1 MFFEIFLIVGTIKLL
16 RKYKDKQSQIME
28 KLKLY
33 NGVEMPIIGFGVYQ
47 INDHQECEDAV
58 YNAIKV
64 GYRMIDTAYLYGN
77 EQAVGKAIA
86 RAINDKLVTRK
97 DLFIVT
103 KIWLTDF
110 GYEKAYKSINR
121 SLMLLGLDYV
131 DLILLHEP
139 FGDIYGA
146 WKACCEAYKQGI
158 VKAIGVSNFDE
169 CKLTEF
175 NIIASTKPMVNQ
187 VELNPFFSQTKL
199 VQFMKQEQIV
209 PMAWAP
215 LDEGRHNIFN
225 HPVLSAIGNKYH
237 KTAAQVALKWNIQR
251 GVVVIPKSTHLERIK
266 QNFDLFD
273 FTLTNEDM
281 QAIDELTLPRSE
293 LEDYRSNPELVK
305 RMVSWNPDK
314 K

>member
-1 MFFEIFLIVGTIKLL
+1 
-16 RKYKDKQSQIME
+16 ME

-33 NGVEMPIIGFGVYQ
+33 NGVEMPLIGFGVYQ
-47 INDHQECEDAV
+47 INDHQVCEEAV
-58 YNAIKV
+58 YNAIKI

-86 RAINDKLVTRK
+86 RAINDKLVTRQ
-97 DLFIVT
+97 DLFVVT

-121 SLMLLGLDYV
+121 SLMLLGLDYL

-146 WKACCEAYKQGI
+146 WTACCKAYKEKL
-158 VKAIGVSNFDE
+158 VRAIGVSNFDE

-187 VELNPFFSQTKL
+187 VELNPFFSQPSLVKL
-199 VQFMKQEQIV
+199 MHDEQII

-215 LDEGRHNIFN
+215 LDEGKHDIFHN
-225 HPVLSAIGNKYH
+225 PVLTSIGNKYH
-237 KTAAQVALKWNIQR
+237 KSAAQVALKWNMQR
-251 GVVVIPKSTHLERIK
+251 GVAIIPKSTHLARIK
-266 QNFDLFD
+266 ENFDLFD
-273 FTLTNEDM
+273 FTLTSEDM
-281 QAIDELTLPRSE
+281 QAIDKLTLPISE
-293 LEDYRSNPELVK
+293 IEDYHTNPELVK
-305 RMVSWNPDK
+305 RIVTWNPDK
-314 K
+314 

>member
-1 MFFEIFLIVGTIKLL
+1 M
-16 RKYKDKQSQIME
+16 Q
-28 KLKLY
+28 KLKLC

-47 INDHQECEDAV
+47 IDNHQVCEDAV
-58 YNAIKV
+58 YNAIRV
-64 GYRMIDTAYLYGN
+64 GYRLIDTAYIYGN
-77 EQAVGKAIA
+77 EQAVGNAIA
-86 RAINDKLVTRK
+86 RAINDKLVTRQ
-97 DLFIVT
+97 DLFVVS

-121 SLMLLGLDYV
+121 SLMLLGLDYL
-131 DLILLHEP
+131 DLILIHEP

-146 WKACCEAYKQGI
+146 WRACCEAYKQKL
-158 VKAIGVSNFDE
+158 VRAIGVSNFDE

-175 NIIASTKPMVNQ
+175 NLIASTKPMVNQ
-187 VELNPFFSQTKL
+187 VELNPFFAQPKL
-199 VQFMKQEQIV
+199 VKQMQDEQII

-215 LDEGRHNIFN
+215 LDEGKHDIFH

-251 GVVVIPKSTHLERIK
+251 GVVIIPKSTHLERIK

-273 FTLTNEDM
+273 FTLSPEDM
-281 QAIDELTLPRSE
+281 EAINKLTLDRSE
-293 LEDYRSNPELVK
+293 IEDYHSNPELVK
-305 RMVSWNPDK
+305 HIINWNQDK

>member
-1 MFFEIFLIVGTIKLL
+1 
-16 RKYKDKQSQIME
+16 ME

-33 NGVEMPIIGFGVYQ
+33 NGVEMPLIGFGVYQ
-47 INDHQECEDAV
+47 INDHQVCEEAV
-58 YNAIKV
+58 YNAIKI

-86 RAINDKLVTRK
+86 RAINDKLVTRQ
-97 DLFIVT
+97 DLFVVT

-121 SLMLLGLDYV
+121 SLMLLGLDYL

-146 WKACCEAYKQGI
+146 WTACCKAYKEKL
-158 VKAIGVSNFDE
+158 VRAIGVSNFDE

-187 VELNPFFSQTKL
+187 VELNPFFSQPSLVKL
-199 VQFMKQEQIV
+199 MHDEQII

-215 LDEGRHNIFN
+215 LDEGKHDIFHN
-225 HPVLSAIGNKYH
+225 PVLTSIGNKYH
-237 KTAAQVALKWNIQR
+237 KSAAQVALKWNMQR
-251 GVVVIPKSTHLERIK
+251 GVAIIPKSTHLARIK
-266 QNFDLFD
+266 ENFDLFD
-273 FTLTNEDM
+273 FTLTSEDM
-281 QAIDELTLPRSE
+281 QAIDKLTLPISE
-293 LEDYRSNPELVK
+293 IEDYHTNPELVK
-305 RMVSWNPDK
+305 RIVTWKPEDNN
-314 K
+314 

>member
-1 MFFEIFLIVGTIKLL
+1 
-16 RKYKDKQSQIME
+16 ME

-33 NGVEMPIIGFGVYQ
+33 NGVEMPLIGFGVYQ
-47 INDHQECEDAV
+47 INDHQVCEEAV
-58 YNAIKV
+58 YNAIKI

-86 RAINDKLVTRK
+86 RAINDKLVTRQ
-97 DLFIVT
+97 DLFVVT

-121 SLMLLGLDYV
+121 SLMLLGLDYL

-146 WKACCEAYKQGI
+146 WTACCKAYKEKL
-158 VKAIGVSNFDE
+158 VRAIGVSNFDE

-187 VELNPFFSQTKL
+187 VELNPFFSQPSLVKL
-199 VQFMKQEQIV
+199 MHDEQII

-215 LDEGRHNIFN
+215 LDEGKHDIFHN
-225 HPVLSAIGNKYH
+225 PVLTSIGNKYH
-237 KTAAQVALKWNIQR
+237 KSAAQIALKWNMQR
-251 GVVVIPKSTHLERIK
+251 GVAIIPKSTHLARIK
-266 QNFDLFD
+266 ENFDLFD
-273 FTLTNEDM
+273 FTLTSEDM
-281 QAIDELTLPRSE
+281 QAIDKLTLPISE
-293 LEDYRSNPELVK
+293 IEDYHTNPELVK
-305 RMVSWNPDK
+305 RIVTWKPEDNN
-314 K
+314 

>member
-1 MFFEIFLIVGTIKLL
+1 
-16 RKYKDKQSQIME
+16 ME

-47 INDHQECEDAV
+47 INDHQVCEDAV

-64 GYRMIDTAYLYGN
+64 GYRLIDTAYLYGN

-86 RAINDKLVTRK
+86 RAINDKIVTRQE
-97 DLFIVT
+97 LFVVT

-110 GYEKAYKSINR
+110 GYEKAWKSINR
-121 SLMLLGLDYV
+121 SLMLLGLNYV

-146 WKACCEAYKQGI
+146 WKACCEAYKQKL
-158 VKAIGVSNFDE
+158 VRAIGVSNFDE

-175 NIIASTKPMVNQ
+175 NMIADIKPMVNQ
-187 VELNPFFSQTKL
+187 VELNPFFSQANLVKL
-199 VQFMKQEQIV
+199 MHNEQIV

-215 LDEGRHNIFN
+215 LDEGKHDIFPN
-225 HPVLSAIGNKYH
+225 PVLTNIGNKYH
-237 KTAAQVALKWNIQR
+237 KTAAQVALKLNIQR
-251 GVVVIPKSTHLERIK
+251 GVIVIPKSVHLDRIK
-266 QNFDLFD
+266 ENFDLFD
-273 FTLTNEDM
+273 FTLTKEDM
-281 QAIDELTLPRSE
+281 QAIDRLTLPRSE
-293 LEDYRSNPELVK
+293 NVDYCNNVQLVK
-305 RMVSWNPDK
+305 HMLSLNPDK

>member
-1 MFFEIFLIVGTIKLL
+1 
-16 RKYKDKQSQIME
+16 ME

-33 NGVEMPIIGFGVYQ
+33 NGIEMPIIGFGVYQ
-47 INDHQECEDAV
+47 IDDHQVCEDAV

-64 GYRMIDTAYLYGN
+64 GYRLIDTAYLYGN
-77 EQAVGKAIA
+77 EQAVGNAIA
-86 RAINDKLVTRK
+86 RAINDKLVTRQE
-97 DLFIVT
+97 LFVVT

-110 GYEKAYKSINR
+110 GYEKAWKSINR

-146 WKACCEAYKQGI
+146 WRACCEAYKQKL
-158 VKAIGVSNFDE
+158 VHAIGVSNFDE

-175 NIIASTKPMVNQ
+175 NIIADTKPMVNQ
-187 VELNPFFSQTKL
+187 VELNPFFAQPNLVKL
-199 VQFMKQEQIV
+199 MQQEQIV

-215 LDEGRHNIFN
+215 LDEGEHNIF
-225 HPVLSAIGNKYH
+225 HDPVLTVIGNKYH

-251 GVVVIPKSTHLERIK
+251 GVVIIPKSTHLERIK

-273 FTLTNEDM
+273 FTLTKEDM
-281 QAIDELTLPRSE
+281 QAINKLTLPRSE
-293 LEDYRSNPELVK
+293 IEDYHTNPELVK
-305 RMVSWNPDK
+305 RIVTWNPDK
-314 K
+314 Q